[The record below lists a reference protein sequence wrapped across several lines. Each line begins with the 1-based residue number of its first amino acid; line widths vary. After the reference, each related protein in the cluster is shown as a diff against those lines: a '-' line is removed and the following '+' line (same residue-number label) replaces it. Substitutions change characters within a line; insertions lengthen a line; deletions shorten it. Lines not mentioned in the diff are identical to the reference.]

1 MHSADPRAALD
12 ALIRERGGDYASLS
26 RLIGRNPAYIQQ
38 FIHRG
43 SPRKL
48 DEEDRRVLATFFGVD
63 EALLGGRGEAERP
76 RAVRAEKARRHP
88 AADLV
93 LIPRLALGA
102 SAGAGALD
110 GDERVRSRV
119 GFHPAYL
126 RELAGGDPANLSLIR
141 VEGDSMVPAL
151 SNGDEILV
159 DRGDAG
165 DRLRDGIY
173 VLRLEDALM
182 VKRIALN
189 PAGRTL
195 TVRSD
200 NPNYPSWPD
209 CRPDAVTIIGRVV
222 WASRRID

>member
-1 MHSADPRAALD
+1 MDASDPRAALD

-63 EALLGGRGEAERP
+63 EAMLGGRSDPAP
-76 RAVRAEKARRHP
+76 RMVRAEKARRHP

-102 SAGAGALD
+102 SAGGGALD
-110 GDERVRSRV
+110 GDERVQSRV

-126 RELAGGDPANLSLIR
+126 RDLMAGDPANLSLIR
-141 VEGDSMVPAL
+141 VEGDSMVPSL

-159 DRGDAG
+159 DRGDAAE
-165 DRLRDGIY
+165 RLRDGIY
-173 VLRLEDALM
+173 VLRLEDTLM

-200 NPNYPSWPD
+200 NPAYPSWPE
-209 CRPDAVTIIGRVV
+209 CRPGEVTIIGRVV